1 MIFLDIAQVVLQTIV
16 SEKTNVKTVFFLT
29 FLLCFLA
36 TFADFMFDKFVKKVS
51 FEANPYFFIFGFPFI
66 IAVVVSGGI
75 FVIQKIYT
83 KIRFCNSLKVF
94 L

>member
-36 TFADFMFDKFVKKVS
+36 TFADFMFDKFV
-51 FEANPYFFIFGFPFI
+51 
-66 IAVVVSGGI
+66 
-75 FVIQKIYT
+75 
-83 KIRFCNSLKVF
+83 
-94 L
+94 